1 MTLLEDLETAAL
13 ELVNCE
19 ATSDANADEQL
30 AIAARLRAHATRLR
44 DEMAFLLSEMQRG
57 SEYAAAALMVLE
69 RINGGS
75 SPPITPGSPGAI
87 HPDAPTGYGPY
98 ITPASPPTTPTC
110 ANWCGSHNSNASH
123 DCWSTQPDGFCYCT
137 TECRDARKPPPPE
150 DPMTS
155 HRQLA
160 RARRLVEMWAADNR
174 IDDLA
179 VEWAW
184 SDDTIASASECFRVA
199 ASLALDGMP
208 ARGPYTS
215 PPCTPV
221 VR

>member
-1 MTLLEDLETAAL
+1 MSEPTLVELLEHFAVMSEVSSRLDKTVLARQARAA
-13 ELVNCE
+13 
-19 ATSDANADEQL
+19 
-30 AIAARLRAHATRLR
+30 ATRLR
-44 DEMAFLLSEMQRG
+44 EALARHEFLS
-57 SEYAAAALMVLE
+57 SATALEL
-69 RINGGS
+69 RAINGGA
-75 SPPITPGSPGAI
+75 SPTITPGSPGAI